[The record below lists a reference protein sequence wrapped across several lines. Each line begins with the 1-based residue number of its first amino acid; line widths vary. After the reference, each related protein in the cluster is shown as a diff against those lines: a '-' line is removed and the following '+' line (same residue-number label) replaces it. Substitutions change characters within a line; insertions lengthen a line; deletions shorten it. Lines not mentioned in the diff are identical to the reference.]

1 MTAKYVLVSALLL
14 GAACAPPNR
23 PCKTSMSSPA
33 HGRGYELEWTA
44 RAPHRALDA
53 LCGYPPLDDSL
64 IRFEVA
70 VLRGTGSNHVG
81 AALRRELE
89 PRLLERF
96 ELDGWS
102 LSCGNSF
109 TITLNAQRSGCQLS
123 EVVDVVGEYLRQRHA
138 DDRIVIL
145 MGLWAAPAL

>member
-1 MTAKYVLVSALLL
+1 MTARHVIFLALSLSV
-14 GAACAPPNR
+14 ACAPPKV
-23 PCKTSMSSPA
+23 PCQIVISRPA
-33 HGRGYELEWTA
+33 HGVGWELEWAA
-44 RAPHRALDA
+44 RAPGRDLDQ
-53 LCGYPPLDDSL
+53 LCGDPPLDDVS

-70 VLRGTGSNHVG
+70 VLRGTGPNHVG
-81 AALRRELE
+81 TALRRELE

-109 TITLNAQRSGCQLS
+109 TFTLNGQSCQVN
-123 EVVDVVGEYLRQRHA
+123 EVIDVVGEYLRQRGA
-138 DDRIVIL
+138 NDRVVIL